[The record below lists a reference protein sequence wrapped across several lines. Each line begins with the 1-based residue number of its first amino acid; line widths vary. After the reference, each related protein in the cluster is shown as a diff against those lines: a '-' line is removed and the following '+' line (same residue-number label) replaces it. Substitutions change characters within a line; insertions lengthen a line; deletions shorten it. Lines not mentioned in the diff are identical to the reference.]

1 MNFLCKLGI
10 KKILIL
16 IKNKK
21 ISNYELTKCCINN
34 ILKISKK
41 NNFNINLYYKESLNF
56 AKKMDDLKKI
66 LLPVSLKNIFLIN
79 KKQISCNS
87 KLLKKNNSLC
97 DSNIIKILKKNNFNV
112 LSFDKLDEFCI
123 GSTGI
128 NNIILNNNLNNKN
141 FIGGS
146 SSGSSLNISYGCSL
160 ISFASDTGGSVRVPS
175 SFCNTIGYKP
185 TNGIFSRNGM
195 YNYSSYLDNCSI
207 MTNNS
212 EDCKFIFNI
221 LKNKNL
227 DVSSNYKY
235 IYFNFKKKNNFII
248 LNYKEQYSSKEVCLL
263 FKNVIKN
270 LEELKFNIINKK
282 INFLSLINFY
292 EILSSK
298 EFYSN
303 SCKYDG
309 IKYGF
314 QKYIYKNKNDFI
326 KLNRIFFKNC
336 KNKILKGIN
345 YLNFENYFNI
355 EKIKKFYIE
364 CFLNANFL
372 LIPTNLDK
380 FTVFDNKYSD
390 YIDFLNVFA
399 NIIGYPSINLNMGK
413 INHSFL
419 GFQIIAN
426 KNCDLDLINLS
437 ILYESFNFKKYV
449 FN

>member
-16 IKNKK
+16 IKNRK

-34 ILKISKK
+34 IFKILKK
-41 NNFNINLYYKESLNF
+41 NNFNIDLYYKESLNF
-56 AKKMDDLKKI
+56 AKKMDNLKKI
-66 LLPVSLKNIFLIN
+66 LLPISLKNIFLTN

-87 KLLKKNNSLC
+87 KLLKNTNSLC
-97 DSNIIKILKKNNFNV
+97 DSNIIKILKKNNFNII
-112 LSFDKLDEFCI
+112 SFDKLDEFCI
-123 GSTGI
+123 GSTG
-128 NNIILNNNLNNKN
+128 LNNNNLKNNYNNNN
-141 FIGGS
+141 FTGGS
-146 SSGSSLNISYGCSL
+146 SSGSSLNISYGCNL
-160 ISFASDTGGSVRVPS
+160 ISLASDTGGSVRTPA
-175 SFCNTIGYKP
+175 SFCNIVGYKP

-195 YNYSSYLDNCSI
+195 FNYSSYLDNCSI
-207 MTNNS
+207 ITNNS

-227 DVSSNYKY
+227 DISSNYKY

-248 LNYKEQYSSKEVCLL
+248 LNYKEQYSSKEECLL
-263 FKNVIKN
+263 FENIIKN
-270 LEELKFNIINKK
+270 LEELKFNVINKK
-282 INFLSLINFY
+282 INFFSFINFY

-314 QKYIYKNKNDFI
+314 KKYIYKNENDFI

-336 KNKILKGIN
+336 KNKILQGKN
-345 YLNFENYFNI
+345 FLNFKNYFNI

-364 CFLNANFL
+364 CFLKANFL

-380 FTVFDNKYSD
+380 FILIDNKYSD
-390 YIDFLNVFA
+390 YIDFLSVFS
-399 NIIGYPSINLNMGK
+399 NLIGYPSININMGK

-419 GFQIIAN
+419 GFQIIAD
-426 KNCDLDLINLS
+426 KHCDLDLINIS

-449 FN
+449 YC

>member
-34 ILKISKK
+34 ICKILKK
-41 NNFNINLYYKESLNF
+41 NNFNVNLYYKESLNF
-56 AKKMDDLKKI
+56 AKKMDNLKKI
-66 LLPVSLKNIFLIN
+66 LLPISLKNIFLTN
-79 KKQISCNS
+79 NKQISCNS
-87 KLLKKNNSLC
+87 KILKNNNSLC
-97 DSNIIKILKKNNFNV
+97 DSNIIKILKKNNFNI

-128 NNIILNNNLNNKN
+128 SNNNFNNNFNNIN

-146 SSGSSLNISYGCSL
+146 SSGSSLNISYGCNL
-160 ISFASDTGGSVRVPS
+160 ISLASDTGGSVRTPS
-175 SFCNTIGYKP
+175 SFCNIIGYKP

-195 YNYSSYLDNCSI
+195 FNYSSYLDNCSI
-207 MTNNS
+207 IANSS

-227 DVSSNYKY
+227 DISSNYKY

-248 LNYKEQYSSKEVCLL
+248 LNYKENYSSKEICLL
-263 FKNVIKN
+263 FKNIIKN
-270 LEELKFNIINKK
+270 LEELKFNIINKN
-282 INFLSLINFY
+282 INFFSLINYY

-314 QKYIYKNKNDFI
+314 QKNIYKNENDFI
-326 KLNRIFFKNC
+326 KLNRIFFKKC
-336 KNKILKGIN
+336 KNKILQGIN
-345 YLNFENYFNI
+345 YLNFKNYFNI

-380 FTVFDNKYSD
+380 FILSDNKYSN
-390 YIDFLNVFA
+390 YIDYLSVFA
-399 NIIGYPSINLNMGK
+399 NIIGYPSINLNIGK
-413 INHSFL
+413 INHSFI

-437 ILYESFNFKKYV
+437 ILYESFKFKKYV
-449 FN
+449 FT